1 MKTRNLK
8 TLVLFVAAMLL
19 ASLPVGTQDDQGAP
33 QPTFRP
39 RSGRFTCGGSVGFG
53 IGGVSWGASLHGEA
67 GYLVTV
73 RLRTGV
79 SGRSQFTHDDWYEES
94 YDSVDYG
101 FGSFARTFVFDRFL
115 ATTEWDWTSY
125 EVRSAGPS
133 SGRDSFSSF
142 LVGGGYGQPLGP
154 RSLIL
159 VEVLYD
165 VTGNAHGL
173 YGTPWVTRL
182 SFTTGF

>member
-1 MKTRNLK
+1 MKV
-8 TLVLFVAAMLL
+8 LVPLVAALL
-19 ASLPVGTQDDQGAP
+19 LVSPPAGAQDEQGAP

-39 RSGRFTCGGSVGFG
+39 RSGRFTYGGSVGFG
-53 IGGVSWGASLHGEA
+53 IGTGSWGASLRGEA
-67 GYLVTV
+67 GYLATD
-73 RLRTGV
+73 RLWTGV
-79 SGRSQFTHDDWYEES
+79 SGRFQWTHDDWYDET

-101 FGSFARTFVFDRFL
+101 VGAYARYFVFDRFF

-125 EVRSAGPS
+125 EVRSTGPS

-142 LVGGGYGQPLGP
+142 LVGGGYGLPLGP
-154 RSLIL
+154 RSLSL

-165 VTGNAHGL
+165 VTGNARGL

-182 SFTTGF
+182 TFTTGF